1 MTGGAD
7 LVVVE
12 AGLATS
18 IQDAGRPGYADLGV
32 SRSGALDQP
41 LRAVLN
47 RLVGNL
53 DDAAV
58 LETLGG
64 LRLRASSAVVVAT
77 SAERIAHAVPAG
89 GTIAV
94 EPAAGDLW
102 GYVAVRGG
110 IAVELVLGSRSQDSR
125 SGLGPDPV
133 VAGALLPVGVPSHLP
148 IAVELAPP
156 PAPTSE
162 VLIWAGPRIDR
173 FAADVT
179 AILTGAEWTVTSDV
193 SRVGAR
199 LDGPE
204 LRQRDRGDL
213 ASEGLLPGAIQVPP
227 DGRPIVMLAD
237 HPTTGGYPV
246 VAVVDPASLP
256 TVVQA
261 RPGSRLRL
269 RLVQ

>member
-1 MTGGAD
+1 MTGGVD

-18 IQDAGRPGYADLGV
+18 IQDGGRPGYADLGV

-47 RLVGNL
+47 RLVGNHA
-53 DDAAV
+53 DAAV

-77 SAERIAHAVPAG
+77 SAERIALAVPAG
-89 GTIAV
+89 GTVAV

-110 IAVELVLGSRSQDSR
+110 IAVEPVLGSRSQDSR
-125 SGLGPDPV
+125 SGLGPEPV
-133 VAGALLPVGVPSHLP
+133 VAGCRLPVGAPGQLP

-162 VLIWAGPRIDR
+162 VQIWPGPRIDR
-173 FAADVT
+173 FDGDIMK
-179 AILTGAEWTVTSDV
+179 ILTSAEWTVTSDV

-199 LDGPE
+199 LDGPR
-204 LRQRDRGDL
+204 LRQHDRAEL

-246 VAVVDPASLP
+246 VAVVDPASVP

-261 RPGSRLRL
+261 APGSRLRL
-269 RLVQ
+269 RLVP